1 MTIHVR
7 LFASIRETVG
17 MASLAVDAH
26 PATVAALRD
35 ELVARGPVW
44 SDALGR
50 HRPVRA
56 SVNQVMVDE
65 GAPLSPGD
73 EVAFFPPVTGG

>member
-1 MTIHVR
+1 MTIQIR
-7 LFASIRETVG
+7 LFASIREAVG
-17 MASLAVDAH
+17 MASLAVDTH

-35 ELVARGPVW
+35 ELAARSPVW

-56 SVNQVMVDE
+56 SVNHVMVDE
-65 GAPLSPGD
+65 GATLSPGD